1 MAQPA
6 DTVVL
11 GKRLL
16 TMEPQSRSDW
26 EGVAIRDGRI
36 IRLLR
41 RSEAAEVIGENTR
54 VHDVG
59 HRVLMPGFVDVHAH
73 SEVMCR
79 TNHTTVDCRAPECAD
94 IQDVQQKLSEAVG
107 QAPKGSWVVAQGNL
121 FYDRKLRERRLP
133 TRAELDHVSREHPI
147 AIRAGGH
154 LSVLNSKALEVSG
167 ITRDYVPPAFS
178 ITGPPQVERDASGDL
193 TGIVKEMDVLLP
205 LPTLGPAELKQAL
218 KQGILDSFSNYGVT
232 CIGEISETVAG
243 MEAFSELAEEGG
255 LPAAM
260 RYYIWAPGT
269 MKIEQAA
276 RWREHVNLGANPAD
290 VRVQGIK
297 LFADGGFSAK
307 SAAVTCPY
315 LGTDSCGEIAF
326 SKYYFR
332 RAVELSQG
340 EGLQLSVHANGDRA
354 QQWLCGRLLELGGAS
369 SGPARMRIEHA
380 GNLMPTTDTMEW
392 WARAGIIPVPQAVF
406 IYTFGEYFAD
416 YLGDFGRRGLFPFR
430 SLIEQGWRL
439 NGSSDVWVGSEREAT
454 SPWFSIW
461 CCLARQ
467 AYSGNVLDVSEAI
480 DLDQA
485 LRMHTIDSA
494 AVLGEADVR
503 GSLAPGKYADVIA
516 PSGDPYEL
524 PLDAI
529 RKLKADFVMARGRC
543 VLDRTEA
550 TQVAGGQSNGRM

>member
-1 MAQPA
+1 MNAPA
-6 DTVVL
+6 DSVVL
-11 GKRLL
+11 GQRVI
-16 TMEPQSRSDW
+16 TMEPQARTDW
-26 EGVAIRDGRI
+26 EGVAILDGRI
-36 IRLLR
+36 IRMLR
-41 RSEAAEVIGENTR
+41 RSEAAEVTGPNTV

-59 HRVLMPGFVDVHAH
+59 DRPLMPGFIDVHAH

-79 TNHTTVDCRAPECAD
+79 TNHSTIDCRAPECAS
-94 IQDVQQKLSEAVG
+94 IADVQQKLSEAAR
-107 QAPKGSWVVAQGNL
+107 QTPKGSWVVGQGNL
-121 FYDRKLRERRLP
+121 FYDRKLAERRLP
-133 TRAELDHVSREHPI
+133 TRAELDQVSREHPI
-147 AIRAGGH
+147 ALRAGGH
-154 LSVLNSKALEVSG
+154 ISVLNSKALEASG
-167 ITRDYVPPAFS
+167 IGRDYVTPPFS
-178 ITGPPQVERDASGDL
+178 ITGPPQVERDASGEL

-205 LPTLGPAELKQAL
+205 LPSVEPATLKQAL
-218 KQGILDSFSNYGVT
+218 KDGIRQSFSRYGVT

-243 MEAFSELAEEGG
+243 MEAFSELAEEGE

-269 MKIEQAA
+269 MKIEEAA
-276 RWREHVNLGANPAD
+276 RWREHMSLGAKPAD

-297 LFADGGFSAK
+297 LFSDGGFSAK

-315 LGTDSCGEIAF
+315 LGTDSCGDIAF
-326 SKYYFR
+326 SKYFFR

-340 EGLQLSVHANGDRA
+340 ENLQLSVHANGDRA
-354 QQWLCGRLLELGGAS
+354 QQWLCGRLLELGGAT
-369 SGPARMRIEHA
+369 SGPSRMRIEHA
-380 GNLMPTTDTMEW
+380 GNLMPSLETMEW

-430 SLIEQGWRL
+430 SLIGQGWRL

-461 CCLARQ
+461 CCLKRQ
-467 AYSGNVLDVSEAI
+467 AYSGAILEAGEAI
-480 DLDQA
+480 SLDEA

-516 PSGDPYEL
+516 PSADPYTL
-524 PLDAI
+524 PVDGLRGLTAE
-529 RKLKADFVMARGRC
+529 FVMARGRC
-543 VLDRTEA
+543 VIDKTK
-550 TQVAGGQSNGRM
+550 G

>member
-1 MAQPA
+1 MSQQA
-6 DTVVL
+6 DSVVL
-11 GKRLL
+11 GAKVI
-16 TMEPQSRSDW
+16 TMEPQSRDDW
-26 EGVAIRDGRI
+26 QGVAIRDGRI
-36 IRLLR
+36 MRMIRREQL
-41 RSEAAEVIGENTR
+41 AEVSGPGTK
-54 VHDVG
+54 VHDLG
-59 HRVLMPGFVDVHAH
+59 QRVLMPGFIDVHAH

-79 TNHTTVDCRAPECAD
+79 TNHSTIDCRAPECGT
-94 IQDVQQKLSEAVG
+94 ISDVQDKLRDAARHIPAGE
-107 QAPKGSWVVAQGNL
+107 WVVGQGNL
-121 FYDRKLRERRLP
+121 FFDRKLAERRLP
-133 TRAELDHVSREHPI
+133 SRAELDAVSPEHPI
-147 AIRAGGH
+147 ALRAGGH
-154 LSVLNSKALEVSG
+154 ISVLNSKALEVSG
-167 ITRDYVPPAFS
+167 IHRGYRPPPFS
-178 ITGPPQVERDASGDL
+178 ITGPPQVERDGNGDP

-205 LPTLGPAELKQAL
+205 LPSVEPSGLKQAL
-218 KQGILDSFSNYGVT
+218 KEGIRNSFSTYGVT
-232 CIGEISETVAG
+232 CIGEISETIAG
-243 MEAFSELAEEGG
+243 MEAFSELAEEGA

-269 MKIEQAA
+269 MKIEHAA
-276 RWREHVNLGANPAD
+276 RWREHMSLGANPAD

-297 LFADGGFSAK
+297 LFSDGGFSAK

-315 LGTDSCGEIAF
+315 LGTDSCGDIAF
-326 SKYYFR
+326 SKYFFR

-354 QQWLCGRLLELGGAS
+354 QQWLCGRLLELGGAT

-380 GNLMPTTDTMEW
+380 ANLMPTLDTMEW

-416 YLGDFGRRGLFPFR
+416 YLGDFGRQGLFPFR

-461 CCLARQ
+461 CCLKRQ
-467 AYSGNVLDVSEAI
+467 AYSGAILDPSEAI
-480 DLDQA
+480 SLDQA

-516 PSGDPYEL
+516 PSADPHQVPVDGL
-524 PLDAI
+524 
-529 RKLKADFVMARGRC
+529 RSMTADFVMARGRC
-543 VLDRTEA
+543 VIDKT
-550 TQVAGGQSNGRM
+550 TPPGN